1 MDKSYLLKNLKG
13 QNQCNFSIVQ
23 QLPVL
28 LEFLAFGGHL
38 DGSPLPYPSTLRIQT
53 RRISICKSRKWCNLS
68 LKTVQDVFAIW
79 VCVHRLKL
87 NLLQYQGKKSE
98 FGKNKFD
105 ILRCFLNGFYKVWEL
120 YETIRKLD
128 SDRENGN
135 AAGPSCKSFH
145 QDIFKLDFQFLT
157 FLSYSEWP
165 MQTIM
170 ELTRPLYKRKW
181 LMLNGSLK
189 QSAEKM
195 RKRGW
200 GLGINILAHA
210 A

>member
-1 MDKSYLLKNLKG
+1 
-13 QNQCNFSIVQ
+13 
-23 QLPVL
+23 
-28 LEFLAFGGHL
+28 
-38 DGSPLPYPSTLRIQT
+38 
-53 RRISICKSRKWCNLS
+53 
-68 LKTVQDVFAIW
+68 
-79 VCVHRLKL
+79 
-87 NLLQYQGKKSE
+87 
-98 FGKNKFD
+98 
-105 ILRCFLNGFYKVWEL
+105 
-120 YETIRKLD
+120 
-128 SDRENGN
+128 
-135 AAGPSCKSFH
+135 
-145 QDIFKLDFQFLT
+145 
-157 FLSYSEWP
+157 